1 MANMG
6 ELKAECIRN
15 GISLEKLAEKIGINN
30 STLYRKI
37 NGNTEFNRN
46 ELQIIREC
54 LKLSDEQFIAIFLM
68 IKLHKCKK
76 GREGSANKCKHP

>member
-6 ELKAECIRN
+6 ELKAECVRN

-37 NGNTEFNRN
+37 NRNTEFNRN

-54 LKLSDEQFIAIFLM
+54 LKLSDEQFIAIFFNDK
-68 IKLHKCKK
+68 I
-76 GREGSANKCKHP
+76 A